1 MSASSNLEQFTAS
14 LREFIRISQ
23 RGAPALADMMAAG
36 SREPGETEF
45 GKLALELFSLQ
56 FELNQ
61 DYRTLCEAWGASP
74 RTVRH
79 WTQIP
84 AVPTSAF
91 KELELSCLLAAE
103 RSVVFHSSGTT
114 AQQPSRHFHNSR
126 SLQLYEASL
135 LPWFEMNVLGPSAAR
150 RPFVCLTPNA
160 ECAPHSSLVHMF
172 ETVVREF
179 GSEAS
184 AFLGKLD
191 EQGCWALDFKA
202 TCEHLQ
208 KLECASS
215 PILVLG
221 TAFSFVHL
229 LDWVTASRIGFT
241 LPSGSRV
248 METGGYKGRSRSM
261 PKPELHRLIS
271 ELFGIPLNS
280 VICEYGMSELSS
292 QAYDTTNNSGRFLRS
307 FRFPPWARAQII
319 SPETGREVAEGEA
332 GLVRVFDLA
341 NAFSVMVVQTEDLAI
356 RRGNSFELLG
366 RAVQAEPRG
375 CSLMS
380 TG

>member
-1 MSASSNLEQFTAS
+1 MSASSNLDQFTAS
-14 LREFIRISQ
+14 LRELFRISQ
-23 RGAPALADMMAAG
+23 RGARDVAETLAGGAQ
-36 SREPGETEF
+36 ELGETQF
-45 GKLALELFSLQ
+45 AKLALELFSLQ

-61 DYRTLCEAWGASP
+61 DYRTLCEAWGAP
-74 RTVRH
+74 LQTVRH

-91 KELELSCLLAAE
+91 KELDLSCLPVAG

-114 AQQPSRHFHNSR
+114 AQQHSRHFHNSQ

-135 LPWFEMNVLGPSAAR
+135 LPWFKVNVLGPSVGC
-150 RPFVCLTPNA
+150 RPVVCLTPNA

-179 GSEAS
+179 GSEGS

-191 EQGCWALDFKA
+191 EEGGWTVDLNAA
-202 TCEHLQ
+202 CEYLQ
-208 KLECASS
+208 KLECSEQ
-215 PILVLG
+215 PVLVLG

-229 LDWVTASRIGFT
+229 LDRMAVSRLRFK
-241 LPSGSRV
+241 LPVGSRV

-280 VICEYGMSELSS
+280 IVCEYGMSELSS
-292 QAYDTTNNSGRFLRS
+292 QAYDTNSCGGFLRS
-307 FRFPPWARAQII
+307 FRFPSWARAQII
-319 SPETGREVAEGEA
+319 SPETGREVADGEA

-341 NAFSVMVVQTEDLAI
+341 NAYSVLAVQTEDLAI
-356 RRGNSFELLG
+356 RRGNGFELLG
-366 RAVQAEPRG
+366 RAVLAEPRG

-380 TG
+380 R

>member
-1 MSASSNLEQFTAS
+1 
-14 LREFIRISQ
+14 
-23 RGAPALADMMAAG
+23 
-36 SREPGETEF
+36 
-45 GKLALELFSLQ
+45 
-56 FELNQ
+56 
-61 DYRTLCEAWGASP
+61 
-74 RTVRH
+74 
-79 WTQIP
+79 
-84 AVPTSAF
+84 
-91 KELELSCLLAAE
+91 
-103 RSVVFHSSGTT
+103 
-114 AQQPSRHFHNSR
+114 
-126 SLQLYEASL
+126 
-135 LPWFEMNVLGPSAAR
+135 
-150 RPFVCLTPNA
+150 
-160 ECAPHSSLVHMF
+160 MF

-179 GSEAS
+179 GSEGS

-191 EQGCWALDFKA
+191 EEGGWTVDLNAA
-202 TCEHLQ
+202 CEYLQ
-208 KLECASS
+208 KLECSEQ
-215 PILVLG
+215 PVLVLG

-229 LDWVTASRIGFT
+229 LDRMAVSRLRFK
-241 LPSGSRV
+241 LPVGSRV

-292 QAYDTTNNSGRFLRS
+292 QAYVTTNNSGGFFRS

-319 SPETGREVAEGEA
+319 SPETGREVAEGQA

-341 NAFSVMVVQTEDLAI
+341 NAFSVMAVQTEDLAI
-356 RRGNSFELLG
+356 RRGNDFELLG